1 MPQTIGTQ
9 LGPYRIVARL
19 GAGGMGQ
26 VYRAHDERLG
36 RDIALKVLPP
46 ETMADENARAR
57 LIREART
64 ASSLNHPHI
73 AHVYEVGEDS
83 DHLYIAMEMVEG
95 QPLSQLIQSK
105 RLEPTAVLGIALQIA
120 DALAYAH
127 HRGVIHRDLKS
138 ANVMVTPEGWVKV
151 LDFGLAKRTVVRGA
165 FQAQTESD
173 TRIDTDLT
181 SSGLVLGTPNSLP
194 PEVLLGAQADTRSDV
209 WAFGVLLYE
218 MSAGRL
224 PFFGASVGQLAE
236 AIVNTAPAPISARV
250 PVGIRGVIE
259 RCLAKEPDARF
270 PDAAAVQEALQKL
283 NPSRR
288 RKPVWVGIT
297 ALLLATAVGI
307 AIGVW
312 KIPQLGSGGEAGG
325 TAIRSL
331 AVLPLDN
338 LSGDPN
344 QEYFAN
350 GMTEEL
356 ITDLASIPSL
366 KVISR
371 TSAMQYKNT
380 QKTIRQI
387 ASELGVDGIVE
398 GSVLRAGERVRI
410 TAQLIEAKSDRHLW
424 ARSYER
430 DFSDVLALQ
439 SEVARDIAQE
449 IRMKVDVS
457 RTRMAARSR
466 RVNPEAYDLYLRG
479 RHEWS
484 KVSPEGI
491 RQATEFFERAR
502 ALDPSDPRYA
512 SGLADAHML
521 LVQVLG
527 AEPPREGMRRVKEYA
542 RMALDADETSAEAHA
557 SMGAA
562 LFFGDW
568 NWTEAE
574 RHLRRSI
581 ELNPGYST
589 GHALYSTLLAAAGR
603 LEEAIEQDRIA
614 LSLDPLS
621 LIVNWN
627 AVRALYM
634 AGRHQEALAQS
645 RRTAQ
650 LFPES
655 PLAQG
660 TLFHAYEELENYT
673 AAIDLIERHL
683 PQVEGGKKAAAEIR
697 SAYEKGG
704 EPAYW
709 RSMLQYVL
717 RTSKPGPP
725 PTERLAWIHT
735 ELGEYEKAID
745 YLEQSANTGLADA
758 LFINAEPHYVP
769 LRRNPRFQALV
780 RRVGLTP
787 AG

>member
-1 MPQTIGTQ
+1 M
-9 LGPYRIVARL
+9 
-19 GAGGMGQ
+19 
-26 VYRAHDERLG
+26 
-36 RDIALKVLPP
+36 
-46 ETMADENARAR
+46 
-57 LIREART
+57 
-64 ASSLNHPHI
+64 
-73 AHVYEVGEDS
+73 
-83 DHLYIAMEMVEG
+83 
-95 QPLSQLIQSK
+95 
-105 RLEPTAVLGIALQIA
+105 
-120 DALAYAH
+120 
-127 HRGVIHRDLKS
+127 
-138 ANVMVTPEGWVKV
+138 

-270 PDAAAVQEALQKL
+270 PDAGAVQEALKAEPL
-283 NPSRR
+283 RR

-297 ALLLATAVGI
+297 ALLLATAIGI

-312 KIPQLGSGGEAGG
+312 KIPKLGSGGGSRRDRDPLARG
-325 TAIRSL
+325 AAARQSL
-331 AVLPLDN
+331 GRPKPGVLRERHDRGADHRPR
-338 LSGDPN
+338 
-344 QEYFAN
+344 EH
-350 GMTEEL
+350 
-356 ITDLASIPSL
+356 PSL

-491 RQATEFFERAR
+491 RQATEFFERA
-502 ALDPSDPRYA
+502 APLDPSDPRYA

-603 LEEAIEQDRIA
+603 LDEAIEQDRIA

-634 AGRHQEALAQS
+634 AGRHREALAQS

-769 LRRNPRFQALV
+769 LRPQPSIPGAGTAGGADPGRVTRAGPARNS
-780 RRVGLTP
+780 RRAADAVVGFFHAIEC
-787 AG
+787 AGDPG

>member
-1 MPQTIGTQ
+1 M
-9 LGPYRIVARL
+9 
-19 GAGGMGQ
+19 
-26 VYRAHDERLG
+26 
-36 RDIALKVLPP
+36 
-46 ETMADENARAR
+46 
-57 LIREART
+57 
-64 ASSLNHPHI
+64 
-73 AHVYEVGEDS
+73 
-83 DHLYIAMEMVEG
+83 
-95 QPLSQLIQSK
+95 
-105 RLEPTAVLGIALQIA
+105 
-120 DALAYAH
+120 
-127 HRGVIHRDLKS
+127 
-138 ANVMVTPEGWVKV
+138 
-151 LDFGLAKRTVVRGA
+151 
-165 FQAQTESD
+165 
-173 TRIDTDLT
+173 
-181 SSGLVLGTPNSLP
+181 
-194 PEVLLGAQADTRSDV
+194 
-209 WAFGVLLYE
+209 
-218 MSAGRL
+218 
-224 PFFGASVGQLAE
+224 
-236 AIVNTAPAPISARV
+236 
-250 PVGIRGVIE
+250 
-259 RCLAKEPDARF
+259 
-270 PDAAAVQEALQKL
+270 
-283 NPSRR
+283 
-288 RKPVWVGIT
+288 
-297 ALLLATAVGI
+297 
-307 AIGVW
+307 
-312 KIPQLGSGGEAGG
+312 
-325 TAIRSL
+325 
-331 AVLPLDN
+331 
-338 LSGDPN
+338 
-344 QEYFAN
+344 
-350 GMTEEL
+350 
-356 ITDLASIPSL
+356 
-366 KVISR
+366 
-371 TSAMQYKNT
+371 
-380 QKTIRQI
+380 
-387 ASELGVDGIVE
+387 DGIVE

-466 RVNPEAYDLYLRG
+466 REPRG
-479 RHEWS
+479 VRPLSARAARVEQGLAR
-484 KVSPEGI
+484 GI
-491 RQATEFFERAR
+491 RRATNSSSGAR

-542 RMALDADETSAEAHA
+542 QMALDADETSAEAHA

-634 AGRHQEALAQS
+634 AGRHQALAQS

-683 PQVEGGKKAAAEIR
+683 PQVEGRRRRRRRSRRVRERRRARVLAQHAAIR
-697 SAYEKGG
+697 
-704 EPAYW
+704 
-709 RSMLQYVL
+709 RSVL
-717 RTSKPGPP
+717 ETRTP